1 MRLPLAKLNPA
12 ARNGTRFGWPGRF
25 MWFTSCLKD
34 VVRPTC
40 TRCVRQIDICELDS
54 TLTSIDA
61 WSSVLRQGRQGP
73 DASTSCHFS
82 LLFVAE

>member
-1 MRLPLAKLNPA
+1 MGISLSFAALPA

-40 TRCVRQIDICELDS
+40 TRR
-54 TLTSIDA
+54 
-61 WSSVLRQGRQGP
+61 LREGN
-73 DASTSCHFS
+73 FK
-82 LLFVAE
+82 LLMLETRALKWFP